1 MQKIKITREICEW
14 LVIILMSIIV
24 IYVTIYTDGL
34 FRVCILLFCMN
45 FITVQWHFKNK
56 EKIQNIEDE
65 MKKHKEWFEFVR
77 KKK

>member
-14 LVIILMSIIV
+14 TMIILIAIAV
-24 IYVTIYTDGL
+24 IYSALYTEGL
-34 FRVCILLFCMN
+34 FRICICLFLMN
-45 FITVQWHFKNK
+45 VIAVQWHFKNK